1 MADDIESPC
10 VRVCIRDGTRD
21 ICRGCYRTLGEISK
35 WSSYTHAQKLALLED
50 LAQRKART
58 PFLHHT

>member
-10 VRVCIRDGTRD
+10 VRVCIIDGTRD

-35 WSSYTHAQKLALLED
+35 WSSYTLAQKLAVLED

-58 PFLHHT
+58 PFPHHT